1 MSTVDDKKIQKIGD
15 APMTAIT
22 GPAPHGQRRS
32 AATTRAAIL
41 EAAKA
46 RFVRESY
53 DNVGIRDIAA
63 DVGVDPALVLR
74 YAGSK
79 EELFAE
85 VLSCS
90 GDAREIWGGD
100 RSTFGARA
108 ARALIDE
115 PQNTGKLEAVLI
127 MLRSASSP
135 KAQDVIRASMGERFH
150 RFAVECLG
158 GRPDADVRAALIG
171 SVMMG
176 SAIHRSIKGTRWL
189 ADPAKKDHYRQL
201 LADVLQ
207 GLFDGAEC
215 AETCAAIGEAKA
227 AE

>member
-1 MSTVDDKKIQKIGD
+1 
-15 APMTAIT
+15 MTAIT

-41 EAAKA
+41 DAAKA

-63 DVGVDPALVLR
+63 DVGVDPALVFR

-115 PQNTGKLEAVLI
+115 PQNTGKLEAILI

-158 GRPDADVRAALIG
+158 GPDADVRAALIG

-189 ADPAKKDHYRQL
+189 ADPAKKDLYREL
-201 LADVLQ
+201 LAEVLQ

-215 AETCAAIGEAKA
+215 PAACADLAKA
-227 AE
+227 AAE

>member
-1 MSTVDDKKIQKIGD
+1 MSPKEHT
-15 APMTAIT
+15 
-22 GPAPHGQRRS
+22 HRRS

-63 DVGVDPALVLR
+63 DVGVDPALVSR

-85 VLSCS
+85 VLHCC
-90 GDAREIWGGD
+90 GDASEIWGGD
-100 RSTFGARA
+100 RSTFGKRA
-108 ARALIDE
+108 ARALVDE
-115 PQNTGKLEAVLI
+115 PQNTAKLEAVLI

-135 KAQDVIRASMGERFH
+135 KAQDVIRRSIGDRFQ
-150 RFAVECLG
+150 RPAVACLG
-158 GRPDADVRAALIG
+158 GPEADVRAALIG

-176 SAIHRSIKGTRWL
+176 SAIHRSIKGSHWL
-189 ADPAKKDHYRQL
+189 AEPGKKDLYRQL
-201 LADVLQ
+201 LADLLQ
-207 GLFDGAEC
+207 SLFDDSGCPHAE
-215 AETCAAIGEAKA
+215 AEASATTAA